1 MVGVFAGLTI
11 EKISVRSLRLATTFE
26 EARQGIALWPL
37 LQRIGLPS
45 YLVILLS
52 GIYLATS
59 LAVWEFSWAS
69 VAVPTLVLVTVAA
82 AVLGPQR
89 GRIRAATATGI
100 GPLTD
105 NARLTLRD
113 PLIPASWR
121 FRTALLSGVVLEMTT
136 KPDYAGV
143 LIIILAGVI
152 GIAWA
157 ALPWIMPERP
167 GQHPVI

>member
-1 MVGVFAGLTI
+1 LGHSGRDPRCSVRRFVSNVTRGQCRHAQAGRRSRLDCTLSGGERLVPIDLHRFILVCHVGGMGGVFAGLTI
-11 EKISVRSLRLATTFE
+11 EKISVRSFRLATTFE

-100 GPLTD
+100 GP
-105 NARLTLRD
+105 
-113 PLIPASWR
+113 
-121 FRTALLSGVVLEMTT
+121 
-136 KPDYAGV
+136 
-143 LIIILAGVI
+143 
-152 GIAWA
+152 
-157 ALPWIMPERP
+157 
-167 GQHPVI
+167 